1 MELNDEFVSLET
13 AKLLKLKGFD
23 IPVHTACHQVFK
35 DKDEVSIWYGDRKEN
50 FNDLPEEENNQKVY
64 SCPTQQMAMR
74 WLREKHKIHI
84 NVRYLDFLEHGEVWD
99 ATVVIMSNFNEQ
111 VIENTENTY
120 EQALEFALQYVLKN
134 LI

>member
-23 IPVHTACHQVFK
+23 VPIHTACHQVFK

-50 FNDLPEEENNQKVY
+50 FNDLPEEENSQKFY

-111 VIENTENTY
+111 VIENTESTY

>member
-23 IPVHTACHQVFK
+23 VPINTACHQVFK

-50 FNDLPEEENNQKVY
+50 FNDLPEEENSQKFY

-99 ATVVIMSNFNEQ
+99 ATVVIMSTFKEQ
-111 VIENTENTY
+111 VIENTESTY

>member
-23 IPVHTACHQVFK
+23 VPIYTACHQVFK

-50 FNDLPEEENNQKVY
+50 FNDLPEEENSQKFY

-111 VIENTENTY
+111 VIENTESTY

>member
-13 AKLLKLKGFD
+13 AKLLKLNGFD
-23 IPVHTACHQVFK
+23 VPVYTACHKVFK

-50 FNDLPEEENNQKVY
+50 FNDLPEEENSQKCY

-84 NVRYLDFLEHGEVWD
+84 NVRYLDFIEHGEVWD
-99 ATVVIMSNFNEQ
+99 ATVVLMSNFNEQ
-111 VIENTENTY
+111 VIENTESTY

>member
-1 MELNDEFVSLET
+1 
-13 AKLLKLKGFD
+13 
-23 IPVHTACHQVFK
+23 
-35 DKDEVSIWYGDRKEN
+35 
-50 FNDLPEEENNQKVY
+50 
-64 SCPTQQMAMR
+64 MAMK

>member
-23 IPVHTACHQVFK
+23 VPIYTACHQVFK

-50 FNDLPEEENNQKVY
+50 FNDLPEEENSQKFY

-84 NVRYLDFLEHGEVWD
+84 NVRYLDFLEDGEVWD

-111 VIENTENTY
+111 VIENTESTY

>member
-23 IPVHTACHQVFK
+23 VPIHTACHQVFK

-50 FNDLPEEENNQKVY
+50 FNDLPEEENSQKFY

>member
-35 DKDEVSIWYGDRKEN
+35 DKDEASIWYGDRKEN
-50 FNDLPEEENNQKVY
+50 FNDLPEEENSQKVY

-111 VIENTENTY
+111 VIDNTESTY